1 MADKVNLDALIPRE
15 DLEITETNSRGKRKD
30 SVSIVD
36 LQADA
41 FFLLNVNK
49 PDFQRETTEWDY
61 TKISN
66 FVNSYLNNEL
76 IPAIILWQSL
86 GGNIF
91 VIDGAHRLSSLIAWV
106 NNDYGD
112 GIISRRVYNG
122 NIPEEQLLIADK
134 ARKYIERNVGPY
146 QQYKDALQNPDVFD
160 PQIVKKARMLSSA
173 AIQLQWVEGDVS
185 SAEKSFFNIN
195 QQAAPINKTELSLIE
210 ARKKASC
217 IAARA
222 IMRSGLGHK
231 YWSMFGDNVQEEI
244 ESISKELYEI
254 MFIPK
259 LQGPIKTLDVPMCGK
274 HNNNALPIIFEF
286 ISICNS
292 AIPDTEDDVDG
303 EKTIACLKQTRKI
316 ARMINS
322 NHPSSLGLH
331 PLIYFYAANG
341 TFKVS
346 AFYAFVLFVM
356 ELDLKN
362 KKNLFI
368 KHREDF
374 EDIYYNN
381 SSVVQVIARKYRSS
395 KKGMPKIK
403 DYFMQILYK
412 LDEKIPKNQVMDE
425 IRKLKDFEYLPT
437 IIQEVS
443 DDSGTDFK
451 TLTKSTIFI
460 KEALSSA
467 PRCGICGGYLHKN
480 AISIDHIERKQDG
493 GAASV
498 DNGQLTH
505 PYCNTGYKN

>member
-1 MADKVNLDALIPRE
+1 
-15 DLEITETNSRGKRKD
+15 
-30 SVSIVD
+30 
-36 LQADA
+36 
-41 FFLLNVNK
+41 
-49 PDFQRETTEWDY
+49 
-61 TKISN
+61 
-66 FVNSYLNNEL
+66 
-76 IPAIILWQSL
+76 
-86 GGNIF
+86 
-91 VIDGAHRLSSLIAWV
+91 
-106 NNDYGD
+106 
-112 GIISRRVYNG
+112 
-122 NIPEEQLLIADK
+122 
-134 ARKYIERNVGPY
+134 
-146 QQYKDALQNPDVFD
+146 
-160 PQIVKKARMLSSA
+160 
-173 AIQLQWVEGDVS
+173 
-185 SAEKSFFNIN
+185 
-195 QQAAPINKTELSLIE
+195 
-210 ARKKASC
+210 
-217 IAARA
+217 
-222 IMRSGLGHK
+222 
-231 YWSMFGDNVQEEI
+231 
-244 ESISKELYEI
+244 
-254 MFIPK
+254 
-259 LQGPIKTLDVPMCGK
+259 
-274 HNNNALPIIFEF
+274 
-286 ISICNS
+286 
-292 AIPDTEDDVDG
+292 
-303 EKTIACLKQTRKI
+303 
-316 ARMINS
+316 
-322 NHPSSLGLH
+322 LGLH

-341 TFKVS
+341 TFRVS

-493 GAASV
+493 GIASV